1 MNYQSAANIEESAA
15 IVVDNFSSFSE
26 EGNAFGRNKDIDE
39 DSVDSIDEYQT
50 VQAINNNLDDSI
62 SLIERA
68 AKKFL
73 PIYKE
78 LLKRM
83 V

>member
-26 EGNAFGRNKDIDE
+26 EGNAFGKNKDIDE

>member
-26 EGNAFGRNKDIDE
+26 EGNAFGRNRDIDE